1 MVTRFGSHLETELI
15 VSTAQNLGKA
25 IAMIWVAAEPIF
37 LAGIIMRALQKF
49 SKNSLSP
56 SG

>member
-25 IAMIWVAAEPIF
+25 IAMSWVAAEPIF